1 MARTLLDNPPG
12 KRLIPISSCA
22 GMPPAVQT
30 DKLTKQF
37 GKLLAV
43 DRISMTV
50 EPGEV
55 YGLLGPNGA
64 GKTTL
69 VRMLCG
75 LLLPTSG
82 TATVLGSL
90 IGSPT
95 TKTRIGYMPQE
106 SALYLDLTVH
116 ENLELFGT
124 IYDLPGRTF
133 QTSEEELLDFI
144 HLKDRKNDLASD
156 LSGGMRHRLSL
167 ACAMIHRPEL
177 LFLDEPTV
185 GIDPELRASF
195 WEFFSSLRQKGV
207 TMVMTTH
214 YMDEARRCTRIG
226 LMRQGKLISEG
237 TPDAVMAQAG
247 TDSMEEAFLRLAG
260 RKEANR

>member
-1 MARTLLDNPPG
+1 MLEN
-12 KRLIPISSCA
+12 RLIPIFACA
-22 GMPPAVQT
+22 GMPAAVQT
-30 DKLTKQF
+30 NKLTKRF
-37 GKLLAV
+37 GELIAV
-43 DRISMTV
+43 DEIDMTV

-82 TATVLGSL
+82 TASVLGSQ
-90 IGSPT
+90 IPSAT
-95 TKTRIGYMPQE
+95 IKTRIGYMPQE

-116 ENLELFGT
+116 ENLQLFGT
-124 IYDLPGRTF
+124 IYDLPNHTF
-133 QTSEEELLDFI
+133 RASEEELLDFI
-144 HLKDRKNDLASD
+144 QLKDRKNELVSN
-156 LSGGMRHRLSL
+156 LSGGMKHRLSL

-185 GIDPELRASF
+185 GIDPELRAAF
-195 WEFFSSLRQKGV
+195 WKFFSSLRQRGV
-207 TMVMTTH
+207 TMLMTTH

-260 RKEANR
+260 RREANR

>member
-1 MARTLLDNPPG
+1 
-12 KRLIPISSCA
+12 
-22 GMPPAVQT
+22 MPAAVQT
-30 DKLTKQF
+30 NKLTKRF
-37 GKLLAV
+37 GELIAV
-43 DRISMTV
+43 DEIDMTV

-82 TATVLGSL
+82 TASVLGSPVPA
-90 IGSPT
+90 PT
-95 TKTRIGYMPQE
+95 IKTRIGYMPQE
-106 SALYLDLTVH
+106 SALYFDLTVH
-116 ENLELFGT
+116 ENLQLFGA
-124 IYDLPGRTF
+124 IYDLPDRTF
-133 QTSEEELLDFI
+133 QASEKELLDFI
-144 HLKDRKNDLASD
+144 QLKDRKNDLVSN
-156 LSGGMRHRLSL
+156 LSGGMKHRLSL

-185 GIDPELRASF
+185 GIDPELRADF
-195 WEFFSSLRQKGV
+195 WEFFSSLRQTGV
-207 TMVMTTH
+207 TMLMTTH

-237 TPDAVMAQAG
+237 SPDAVMAQAG
-247 TDSMEEAFLRLAG
+247 TDSMEEAFLRLAAG
-260 RKEANR
+260 KEANR